1 MANGGCKMNKLD
13 MHYAYWLLSR
23 LIKALGV
30 WGVLGLALFL
40 VSCVFYFT
48 KVASTTQQL
57 QQAQFELERAVVA
70 QEDSPKV
77 EMQQVVP
84 AQTKAEDLA
93 KFYDIFPAGASLP
106 EWLRLIDETAL
117 KQKLILKR
125 GDYKL
130 TQSQQG
136 QLQRY
141 EIVLPVAGKY
151 VQIRQ
156 FIAEVLLKS
165 PALALGDIKIR
176 RENTMSPNVEARLVF
191 VLFLQGNSWLK

>member
-1 MANGGCKMNKLD
+1 MKKFD
-13 MHYAYWLLSR
+13 IQYAYWLLGR
-23 LIKALGV
+23 MVKALGA
-30 WGVLGLALFL
+30 WGVLGVALFL
-40 VSCVFYFT
+40 VSSMFYFT

-57 QQAQFELERAVVA
+57 QQAQYELDSAVAAHEVT
-70 QEDSPKV
+70 SKV
-77 EMQQVVP
+77 EIQQKVP
-84 AQTKAEDLA
+84 AQTTAEEVA
-93 KFYDIFPAGASLP
+93 KFYEIFPAGASLP
-106 EWLRLIDETAL
+106 KWLRLIDETAL

-130 TQSQQG
+130 TQSKQG

-156 FIAEVLLKS
+156 FVTDVLQKS

-176 RENTMSPNVEARLVF
+176 RETTLLPNVEARLVF
-191 VLFLQGNSWLK
+191 VLFLRGDSWLK